1 MHEHTER
8 STMKLDSK
16 PTRIT
21 EWILNPRTPQRLAV
35 AAVILL
41 SVVPVVFFIRNMIF
55 FPCHARDYYP
65 YFHQMAVGLSALAL
79 FSFFYQCYMQKRNVV
94 TLLRETP
101 PMLWFLGMTVLML
114 LSCLVNGV
122 NNYARYGFNVNE
134 TIYLSFAFFLLYFP
148 AGMLV
153 RRPSDKRL
161 ILRLFVITGMFT
173 AVTELIHIYITPLDV
188 YSAYGYYAVP
198 PMLMF
203 PNTNFYGYLLSM
215 FLPACAGL
223 VIAEESLF
231 WRVFSFAAFLAN
243 AAVLFLNGTFGA
255 VLAVPCALIFQV
267 IVIFLTKKRL
277 SVMTLVLLGSY
288 LLLYVLTERLI
299 PVTRCHVIHCRLDDM
314 IPFREGFVVFYV
326 GWYLFVAGAVA
337 YTLFYD
343 VESFKHLQTYIIVTQ
358 IAAMLCYIFYPSIQT
373 LRPAEFPRQNVFTW
387 VLGII
392 YAFDTPTGVCPSL
405 HVAYTLGICS
415 VWLKKKDASTL
426 WKVILCLWG
435 ALICVSTAFV
445 KQHSVLDVLAA
456 LPVALAAEIIVYGR
470 DYWLVRLKRK
480 DKGYQ
485 HE

>member
-148 AGMLV
+148 AGLLI

-288 LLLYVLTERLI
+288 LLLYVLVGLTNE
-299 PVTRCHVIHCRLDDM
+299 M
-314 IPFREGFVVFYV
+314 VFWDVKDIQGELNTLSDEYS
-326 GWYLFVAGAVA
+326 AGMNSTNVRYILWKASVA
-337 YTLFYD
+337 YILERPLLGWGPEGVNDMLNELAGQLRAHNEYLQYATFYG
-343 VESFKHLQTYIIVTQ
+343 IPAGI
-358 IAAMLCYIFYPSIQT
+358 CYIAGCFSVY
-373 LRPAEFPRQNVFTW
+373 
-387 VLGII
+387 
-392 YAFDTPTGVCPSL
+392 L
-405 HVAYTLGICS
+405 HGLKHRKELDLYT
-415 VWLKKKDASTL
+415 VT
-426 WKVILCLWG
+426 CL
-435 ALICVSTAFV
+435 VTAFSYLASAFV
-445 KQHSVLDVLAA
+445 GNTKMLTTGLFFCILGLGFSVEKQDV
-456 LPVALAAEIIVYGR
+456 P
-470 DYWLVRLKRK
+470 
-480 DKGYQ
+480 DK
-485 HE
+485 ET